1 MRTVLV
7 VLAVLPLATGALAAD
22 RPKARSAADPAVT
35 SDVVAV
41 EAGSCF
47 RMSQIRNH
55 KKLDASTLLVSVG
68 RASVYRWEMSGSC
81 LAGVSSSD
89 PLIMTPVA
97 GTDLICR
104 PIDLDLKVRMGSIP
118 APCIIK
124 SFKKLTPDEVAA
136 LPAKS
141 RP

>member
-7 VLAVLPLATGALAAD
+7 ALATLSLATGALAAD
-22 RPKARSAADPAVT
+22 RPKARSAGDPSAMT
-35 SDVVAV
+35 DVVAV
-41 EAGSCF
+41 DAGSCF

-68 RASVYRWEMSGSC
+68 SKSVYRWEMLGNC

-97 GTDLICR
+97 GTDMICR

-136 LPAKS
+136 LPAKA